1 MNPKGNS
8 NGRSTIDENQE
19 KLDHDAR
26 AGASCLLAGGLR
38 QERRGQRVP
47 VRKRSVF
54 QRAGG
59 RNGAG
64 NGQDF
69 VLAQLYRRTDENVDG
84 RAARRLRKARSE
96 EHTSELQSRENLV
109 CRLLLEKKKHT
120 QKT

>member
-69 VLAQLYRRTDENVDG
+69 VLAHLYRRTDENVDG

-96 EHTSELQSRENLV
+96 ERRVGKWEEKRRCVYVELR
-109 CRLLLEKKKHT
+109 
-120 QKT
+120 